1 MIDLEEGQAMRRLF
15 RLWQLGGRDLRLLL
29 ALVRRSDR
37 PRWLAPA
44 LLLLLVFA
52 LEPFNF
58 ALPVLGVVDDFL
70 LLPLLLRALAL
81 SASYATRAKEDDRVV
96 SVQ

>member
-1 MIDLEEGQAMRRLF
+1 MRRLF

-29 ALVRRSDR
+29 TVLRRSDR

-44 LLLLLVFA
+44 LLLLLIFA
-52 LEPFNF
+52 LEPLNF
-58 ALPVLGVVDDFL
+58 ALPALGIVDDFL
-70 LLPLLLRALAL
+70 LLPLLLRALAI
-81 SASYATRAKEDDRVV
+81 SASHAVRAKNDDRVV